1 MRLLYTSP
9 RQENI
14 DRVVAFMAE
23 NGVETTITNRS
34 NWNRPSYQRFSYQQ
48 RSENRDSWPQ
58 VWINRADD
66 YTRARE
72 LLRQLGIDPIV
83 RHSEELNLARNPA
96 AATSVYVRREHT
108 VARARR
114 IVLLSIVGV
123 FMVLAL
129 HYLHV
134 I

>member
-14 DRVVAFMAE
+14 DRVTALMAE
-23 NGVETTITNRS
+23 NGVETTVTNRS
-34 NWNRPSYQRFSYQQ
+34 NWNRPSYQRFSYTQ

-58 VWINRADD
+58 VWVSKADD

-72 LLRQLGIDPIV
+72 LLRGLGIEPEV
-83 RHSEELNLARNPA
+83 RHAEELRISRDPVL
-96 AATSVYVRREHT
+96 SVYSRREHT
-108 VARARR
+108 VARVRR
-114 IVLLSIVGV
+114 IVLLAILGV

-129 HYLHV
+129 RYLH
-134 I
+134 II

>member
-14 DRVVAFMAE
+14 DRVIAFMSE
-23 NGVETTITNRS
+23 NGVETTVTNRS

-48 RSENRDSWPQ
+48 RRENRDSWPQ
-58 VWINRADD
+58 VWVSRADD
-66 YTRARE
+66 YTKARE
-72 LLRQLGIDPIV
+72 LLRQLGIEPLV
-83 RHSEELNLARNPA
+83 RYGEELQADRSPG
-96 AATSVYVRREHT
+96 TVYDRREHT
-108 VARARR
+108 VARVRR
-114 IVLLSIVGV
+114 IALLAILGV

-129 HYLHV
+129 RYLHV

>member
-58 VWINRADD
+58 VWVSRADD
-66 YTRARE
+66 YTKARE
-72 LLRQLGIDPIV
+72 LMRELGIEPIV
-83 RHSEELNLARNPA
+83 RHGEELRAERGDPGSL
-96 AATSVYVRREHT
+96 YVRREHT
-108 VARARR
+108 VTRARR
-114 IVLLSIVGV
+114 IVLLAILGV
-123 FMVLAL
+123 FMMLAL

>member
-14 DRVVAFMAE
+14 DRVVAFMSE

-48 RSENRDSWPQ
+48 RRENRDNWPQ
-58 VWINRADD
+58 VWVSRADD
-66 YTRARE
+66 YTKARE
-72 LLRQLGIDPIV
+72 LLRQLGIESIV
-83 RHSEELNLARNPA
+83 RHGEELRAERDPG
-96 AATSVYVRREHT
+96 TVYVLREHT
-108 VARARR
+108 VTRVRR
-114 IVLLSIVGV
+114 IVLLAILGV

-129 HYLHV
+129 RYLHV

>member
-14 DRVVAFMAE
+14 DRVVAFMTD

-48 RSENRDSWPQ
+48 RRENRDSWPQ
-58 VWINRADD
+58 VWVSRADD
-66 YTRARE
+66 YTKARE
-72 LLRQLGIDPIV
+72 LLRQLGIEPII
-83 RHSEELNLARNPA
+83 RHGEELRAERNPG
-96 AATSVYVRREHT
+96 TVYDRREHT
-108 VARARR
+108 VARVRR
-114 IVLLSIVGV
+114 IVMLAILGV

-129 HYLHV
+129 RYLHV

>member
-14 DRVVAFMAE
+14 DRVVAYMAE

-34 NWNRPSYQRFSYQQ
+34 NWNRPSYQRFSYAQ

-66 YTRARE
+66 YTKGRE
-72 LLRQLGIDPIV
+72 LLRQLGIEPMI
-83 RHSEELNLARNPA
+83 RHGEALAAERNPA
-96 AATSVYVRREHT
+96 QSIYTRREHT
-108 VARARR
+108 VARVRR
-114 IVLLSIVGV
+114 IALLAILGV

-129 HYLHV
+129 HYLHFF
-134 I
+134 